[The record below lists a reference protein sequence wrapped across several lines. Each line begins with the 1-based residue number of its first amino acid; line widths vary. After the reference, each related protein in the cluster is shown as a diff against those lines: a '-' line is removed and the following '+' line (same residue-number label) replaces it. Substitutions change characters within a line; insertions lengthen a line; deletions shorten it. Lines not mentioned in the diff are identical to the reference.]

1 MKKVINVR
9 DLLVS
14 SGNVRPNG
22 AKTPGAMT
30 VSKATLRGANKVSVE
45 LSKLNAILSRRGLT
59 SH

>member
-14 SGNVRPNG
+14 SGNLHPNG
-22 AKTPGAMT
+22 AKTPGAAAG
-30 VSKATLRGANKVSVE
+30 SKATLRGANKVSVE